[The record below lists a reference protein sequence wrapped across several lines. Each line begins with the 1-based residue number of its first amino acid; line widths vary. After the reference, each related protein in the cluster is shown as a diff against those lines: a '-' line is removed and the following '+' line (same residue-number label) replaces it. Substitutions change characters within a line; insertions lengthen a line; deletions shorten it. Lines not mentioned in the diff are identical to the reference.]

1 LNSTIS
7 KIVSGNGYYVP
18 ESETITT
25 LPVQLP
31 DALCSNPDLLAPA
44 ADLFPMRINSHIVS
58 LMNAPDDPL
67 ARQFIPSPKEL
78 GDQSGCCDPLNETG
92 QSPTPLV
99 VHRYP
104 GRVIFLVSTRCA
116 AHCRFCMRK
125 RRHTTGAQVDASAL
139 LDGFTYIQNNRQIN
153 EVILSGGDPFML
165 GDASLLGIV
174 AALRA
179 LPHLRT
185 LRIHTRIP
193 IVWPRR
199 LTPSLV
205 KRLAKFHPL
214 YINVH
219 INHPC
224 EITSESTRALHLM
237 ADAGIPLGS
246 QTVLLNKIND
256 RVSVLRPLFE
266 GLLQNRV
273 RPYYLHQVDR
283 VPGTAHYQVPIEK
296 GLSLMRRLQ
305 GQLSGMAI
313 PRFMIDLPGGG
324 GKIELLPDHIIH
336 KQANCWEVVNFNG
349 RRFTY
354 RPPKSASD

>member
-1 LNSTIS
+1 
-7 KIVSGNGYYVP
+7 
-18 ESETITT
+18 
-25 LPVQLP
+25 
-31 DALCSNPDLLAPA
+31 
-44 ADLFPMRINSHIVS
+44 MRINSHVLS
-58 LMNAPDDPL
+58 LIDAPGDPL
-67 ARQFIPSPKEL
+67 ARQFIPSPEEL
-78 GDQSGCCDPLNETG
+78 CDQSRCCDPLNETG

-125 RRHTTGAQVDASAL
+125 RHHIMDAQVDASAL
-139 LDGFTYIQNNRQIN
+139 ADGFTYIQKNRQIN

-165 GDASLLGIV
+165 GDASLLDIL

-179 LPHLRT
+179 LPHLQI

-199 LTPSLV
+199 ITPSLV
-205 KRLAKFHPL
+205 RRLAALHPL

-224 EITSESTRALHLM
+224 EITPETTQALHLM

-256 RVSVLRPLFE
+256 RVSVLKPLFE
-266 GLLQNRV
+266 GLLENRV

-283 VPGTAHYQVPIEK
+283 VPGTAHHQVPVEK

-305 GQLSGMAI
+305 GNVSGMAL

-324 GKIELLPDHIIH
+324 GKIELLPNHIIQ
-336 KQANCWEVVNFNG
+336 KQADCWEVVNFDG

-354 RPPKSASD
+354 NLK

>member
-1 LNSTIS
+1 MIS
-7 KIVSGNGYYVP
+7 RNTYYVR

-25 LPVQLP
+25 SPTQLP

-44 ADLFPMRINSHIVS
+44 GGLFPMRIHSHLLT
-58 LMNAPDDPL
+58 LMDAPDDPL
-67 ARQFIPSPKEL
+67 ARQFIPSPEEL
-78 GDQSGCCDPLNETG
+78 RDQSGCCDPLNETG

-104 GRVIFLVSTRCA
+104 DRVIFLVSARCA

-125 RRHTTGAQVDASAL
+125 RHHITGAQVDASAL
-139 LDGFTYIQNNRQIN
+139 MDGFTYLQNNRRIN

-165 GDASLLGIV
+165 SDASLLGIL

-179 LPHLRT
+179 LPHLRI

-205 KRLAKFHPL
+205 KRLAALHPL
-214 YINVH
+214 YVNIH
-219 INHPC
+219 INHPD
-224 EITSESTRALHLM
+224 EITLETTRALHLM

-256 RVSVLRPLFE
+256 RVRVLRPLFE
-266 GLLQNRV
+266 VLLENRV

-283 VPGTAHYQVPIEK
+283 VPGTAHFQVPVEK
-296 GLSLMRRLQ
+296 GMSLMRRLQ
-305 GQLSGMAI
+305 GRLSGMAM
-313 PRFMIDLPGGG
+313 PRYMIDLPGGG
-324 GKIELLPDHIIH
+324 GKIELLPDHIIQ
-336 KQANCWEVVNFNG
+336 KQANCWEVVNFDG
-349 RRFTY
+349 RRYTY
-354 RPPKSASD
+354 NPAHSSPD